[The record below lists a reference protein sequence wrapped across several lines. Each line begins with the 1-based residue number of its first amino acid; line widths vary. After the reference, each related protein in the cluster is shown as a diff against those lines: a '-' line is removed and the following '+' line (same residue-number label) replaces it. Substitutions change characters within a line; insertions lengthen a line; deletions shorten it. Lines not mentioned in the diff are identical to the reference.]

1 MQTIGLLA
9 TCYIFSCAAECDV
22 SQEVPPLH
30 LLQRKLDLN
39 RTQKIQKRPNLLF
52 IVLDQ
57 WRWDWDG
64 HDGSLPSLPTIN
76 ALGNSGVRFTRA
88 YSPSPLCVPSRSAI
102 AAVREY
108 KDMWVKNNTMNYVQ
122 RPYATPTFMS
132 RLRDAGYTTMMA
144 GKDHL
149 SDGHD
154 DLADQSVDMDF
165 LGFDWYIRAMDK
177 YAFCDEFNT
186 SRPKD
191 AYGAYLKELNLLEL
205 QCLQYGYF
213 SNGSSCSETQV
224 CDSTTVKECG
234 FRCPVPNPVD
244 RKHSVDT
251 WVRKSAEELIRNHR
265 QRYGLGKPW
274 FLQVNFLGPH
284 PPLVADDVLQPEALP
299 KAIDTNFDEVL
310 VFDHSGRGYWVPN
323 LKKHD
328 VNVTEIRLL
337 YAQHLIRIDKEI
349 KILLE
354 TLDLNDLRQNTLI
367 VVTAD
372 HGEHLG
378 DHGHFA
384 KSSPFEPSI
393 HVPLIVNGLQIQPNT
408 VDHPVSLIDI
418 PMTFMDLAEA
428 TPSETMQ
435 GFSFL
440 PALLGNP
447 WTTRPAVM
455 FGLNF
460 LEEFKFENSFYPL
473 SLGQK
478 YFDGAAAVFTGKGFL
493 KLICCPVGCRKQGNL
508 LPNLFNE
515 PQVALMNVTSERN
528 TASETNILKGSKH
541 GAEALYLT
549 NFLGEEFQKA
559 CLPLL
564 HAL

>member
-1 MQTIGLLA
+1 MVLPEFCEHGGTVLGGVYDSFIGINRSEP
-9 TCYIFSCAAECDV
+9 IFAREMSAVGV
-22 SQEVPPLH
+22 SKH
-30 LLQRKLDLN
+30 LR
-39 RTQKIQKRPNLLF
+39 
-52 IVLDQ
+52 
-57 WRWDWDG
+57 
-64 HDGSLPSLPTIN
+64 
-76 ALGNSGVRFTRA
+76 
-88 YSPSPLCVPSRSAI
+88 
-102 AAVREY
+102 
-108 KDMWVKNNTMNYVQ
+108 
-122 RPYATPTFMS
+122 
-132 RLRDAGYTTMMA
+132 
-144 GKDHL
+144 

-154 DLADQSVDMDF
+154 DLKDQSVDMDF

-354 TLDLNDLRQNTLI
+354 ILAFQTL
-367 VVTAD
+367 
-372 HGEHLG
+372 
-378 DHGHFA
+378 
-384 KSSPFEPSI
+384 
-393 HVPLIVNGLQIQPNT
+393 
-408 VDHPVSLIDI
+408 
-418 PMTFMDLAEA
+418 
-428 TPSETMQ
+428 TMQ
-435 GFSFL
+435 RVQLSF
-440 PALLGNP
+440 G
-447 WTTRPAVM
+447 
-455 FGLNF
+455 
-460 LEEFKFENSFYPL
+460 
-473 SLGQK
+473 
-478 YFDGAAAVFTGKGFL
+478 
-493 KLICCPVGCRKQGNL
+493 
-508 LPNLFNE
+508 
-515 PQVALMNVTSERN
+515 
-528 TASETNILKGSKH
+528 
-541 GAEALYLT
+541 
-549 NFLGEEFQKA
+549 
-559 CLPLL
+559 
-564 HAL
+564 

>member
-1 MQTIGLLA
+1 MSAVG
-9 TCYIFSCAAECDV
+9 V
-22 SQEVPPLH
+22 SKH
-30 LLQRKLDLN
+30 LR
-39 RTQKIQKRPNLLF
+39 
-52 IVLDQ
+52 
-57 WRWDWDG
+57 
-64 HDGSLPSLPTIN
+64 
-76 ALGNSGVRFTRA
+76 
-88 YSPSPLCVPSRSAI
+88 
-102 AAVREY
+102 
-108 KDMWVKNNTMNYVQ
+108 
-122 RPYATPTFMS
+122 
-132 RLRDAGYTTMMA
+132 
-144 GKDHL
+144 

-154 DLADQSVDMDF
+154 DLTDQSVDMDF

-323 LKKHD
+323 PEKHD

-354 TLDLNDLRQNTLI
+354 ILAFQTL
-367 VVTAD
+367 
-372 HGEHLG
+372 
-378 DHGHFA
+378 
-384 KSSPFEPSI
+384 
-393 HVPLIVNGLQIQPNT
+393 
-408 VDHPVSLIDI
+408 
-418 PMTFMDLAEA
+418 
-428 TPSETMQ
+428 TMQ
-435 GFSFL
+435 RVQLSF
-440 PALLGNP
+440 G
-447 WTTRPAVM
+447 
-455 FGLNF
+455 
-460 LEEFKFENSFYPL
+460 
-473 SLGQK
+473 
-478 YFDGAAAVFTGKGFL
+478 
-493 KLICCPVGCRKQGNL
+493 
-508 LPNLFNE
+508 
-515 PQVALMNVTSERN
+515 
-528 TASETNILKGSKH
+528 
-541 GAEALYLT
+541 
-549 NFLGEEFQKA
+549 
-559 CLPLL
+559 
-564 HAL
+564 